1 MSFHPDSIDIR
12 LVRML
17 TTRGLSGGVREYEVA
32 RAVLWPARGSSVQS
46 TKLWGE
52 ILVGKFLTPSFDFS
66 NCSVRVRVP
75 LFYGLLIVHGL
86 RSTQSCYILDVCLI
100 NPNAKHCYRRRF
112 Y

>member
-86 RSTQSCYILDVCLI
+86 PSTQS
-100 NPNAKHCYRRRF
+100 
-112 Y
+112 